1 MTPLKQRAAGPLR
14 SMSHAVRRL
23 RGDATDAPLPAGGSA
38 DPPGAYDSWLSHFFD
53 EELRRIDGACA
64 GASPEAFALFADL
77 DDDLWTVLLSR
88 EYSLYP
94 NIRAL
99 LPEVPEPALQRRW
112 NGADG
117 LGLLG
122 QSKSFYAKAKDR
134 YREHSDT
141 PLQDSRV
148 LDFGCGWGRLT
159 RFFARDVAPGLLH
172 GCDPV
177 DDILEVCR
185 RTGVPATLARSDF
198 VPDRL
203 PFEEGFNLV
212 FAFSVFTHLSEAA
225 HERSLKAIHASLEPG
240 GVLIATIRPPAYL
253 QHHPLMAPA
262 LEALGPDPMAALQEP
277 RYVFVSHGAEPDHPQ
292 YGGGEMTYGEAVIS
306 LPYVQDRW
314 TKLFDVVDVSLST
327 VDMYQVMVTL
337 RRRDPGD

>member
-1 MTPLKQRAAGPLR
+1 MAA
-14 SMSHAVRRL
+14 S
-23 RGDATDAPLPAGGSA
+23 GSA
-38 DPPGAYDSWLSHFFD
+38 DPPGAYDSWLGHLFD
-53 EELRRIDGACA
+53 EELRGIDERCVGA
-64 GASPEAFALFADL
+64 GLEAFAQFADL

-88 EYSLYP
+88 EYSLYA

-99 LPEVPEPALQRRW
+99 LPDAPEPALQRRW
-112 NGADG
+112 NGEAG
-117 LGLLG
+117 LELLR
-122 QSKSFYAKAKDR
+122 QSQAFYVKTR
-134 YREHSDT
+134 QRFRTHCET
-141 PLQDSRV
+141 PLRQARV

-159 RFFARDVAPGLLH
+159 RFFARDVDPGLLY

-185 RTGVPATLARSDF
+185 RTRVPATLAQSDF
-198 VPDRL
+198 VPDQL
-203 PFEEGFNLV
+203 PFEERFNLV
-212 FAFSVFTHLSEAA
+212 FAFSVFTHLSESA
-225 HERSLKAIHASLEPG
+225 HERCLKAIHASLEPG
-240 GVLIATIRPPAYL
+240 GILIATIRPPAYL

-292 YGGGEMTYGEAVIS
+292 YAGGEMTYGEAVIS

-337 RRRDPGD
+337 RRREPGD